1 MNEILTKINQKINF
15 QQKLKNEIENIDTIL
30 SKDIHILSDTE
41 IDELKKERMNLEQ
54 KIIKSKLSFDKKFE
68 NFFYKIED
76 LDNTPEIIQWLILGV
91 IPSSTIGVFYG
102 APGTG
107 KSSILLHYCNIL
119 LEKYDNTYIIYI
131 DADMSKAKITELGI
145 LNIFKKYGDR
155 FRYAGKSSDNLSA
168 VAQDLLKDI
177 VSLQKE
183 FPCRKY
189 IVIEDSLTLITP
201 RKNGFIDV
209 EKLYKH
215 ERKIRENYGT
225 VIIVTHLNK
234 ANVLADTQQIE
245 NYADYTY
252 LVQRNEFN
260 DSILLIP
267 KKASRYAIEKK
278 AYKVENREIIEEIDF
293 EIANISH
300 SESSFVNT
308 VFDLLKD
315 GEMNQSEI
323 MKYLK
328 QISFF
333 TRYSIGEKKV
343 ISLLEKWAKN
353 GKWEF
358 EQRASDKNAKYYSLS
373 QTEKLAKLPNNDKK
387 EI

>member
-1 MNEILTKINQKINF
+1 MSNIITQ
-15 QQKLKNEIENIDTIL
+15 IENKIKIQERIPDLIEKIDNII
-30 SKDIHILSDTE
+30 SNSNHILSEDE
-41 IDELKKERMNLEQ
+41 IEQLKIEKIELEKKM
-54 KIIKSKLSFDKKFE
+54 IKSKLSFDEKFE

-76 LDNTPEIIQWLILGV
+76 LDNTPKIQWLIAEV
-91 IPSSTIGVFYG
+91 VPCTTIGVLYG
-102 APGTG
+102 APGAG
-107 KSSILLHYCNIL
+107 KSSVLLHYCYEL
-119 LEKYDNTYIIYI
+119 LENYDNTYIIYI
-131 DADMSKAKITELGI
+131 DADMSKAKISELGI
-145 LNIFKKYGDR
+145 VNIFKKYGDR
-155 FRYAGKSSDNLSA
+155 FRYAGKSSDNLSFI
-168 VAQDLLKDI
+168 AQNLLKEI
-177 VSLQKE
+177 VLLQIE
-183 FPCRKY
+183 FPDRKY

-215 ERKIRENYGT
+215 ERKIRENNGT
-225 VIIVTHLNK
+225 IIIVTHLNK
-234 ANVLADTQQIE
+234 ANVFADTQQIE

-278 AYKVENREIIEEIDF
+278 AYKVENRKIIEEIDF

-300 SESSFVNT
+300 SESFLVNT
-308 VFDLLKD
+308 ISDLLKD

-333 TRYSIGEKKV
+333 SKYNLGEKKV

-353 GKWEF
+353 GKWTI
-358 EQRASDKNAKYYSLS
+358 EQRVGEKNAKYYFIS
-373 QTEKLAKLPNNDKK
+373 QTAKLAKLPNNYNK

>member
-1 MNEILTKINQKINF
+1 MSSLIQKIENRIKN
-15 QQKLKNEIENIDTIL
+15 QQQIPDLIEKIDNIISDSPHIL
-30 SKDIHILSDTE
+30 SKNE
-41 IDELKKERMNLEQ
+41 LEQ
-54 KIIKSKLSFDKKFE
+54 LKIEKIELEKKMIKPNLSFDKKFD
-68 NFFYKIED
+68 NFFYSFED
-76 LDNTPEIIQWLILGV
+76 LDNTSEVQWLISGV

-102 APGTG
+102 ASGTG
-107 KSSILLHYCNIL
+107 KSSILIRYCLEIL
-119 LEKYDNTYIIYI
+119 KNYDNTYIIYI
-131 DADMSKAKITELGI
+131 DADMAISKISELGI
-145 LNIFKKYGDR
+145 GNNIKLYGNRFK
-155 FRYAGKSSDNLSA
+155 YAGKSSDNLSFI
-168 VAQDLLKDI
+168 AQNLLKEI
-177 VSLQKE
+177 VLLQIE
-183 FPCRKY
+183 FPDRKY

-215 ERKIRENYGT
+215 ERKIRENNGT

-245 NYADYTY
+245 NYADYTF

-278 AYKVENREIIEEIDF
+278 AYKVANRKIIEEIDF

-300 SESSFVNT
+300 SESTFVT
-308 VFDLLKD
+308 TISDLLKF

-333 TRYSIGEKKV
+333 SKYSVGEKKV
-343 ISLLEKWAKN
+343 ISWLEKWAKN
-353 GKWEF
+353 GKWCF
-358 EQRASDKNAKYYSLS
+358 EC
-373 QTEKLAKLPNNDKK
+373 
-387 EI
+387 

>member
-1 MNEILTKINQKINF
+1 MK
-15 QQKLKNEIENIDTIL
+15 KLKNEIENIDTIL

-76 LDNTPEIIQWLILGV
+76 LDNTPEIQWLILGV

-267 KKASRYAIEKK
+267 KK
-278 AYKVENREIIEEIDF
+278 
-293 EIANISH
+293 
-300 SESSFVNT
+300 
-308 VFDLLKD
+308 
-315 GEMNQSEI
+315 
-323 MKYLK
+323 
-328 QISFF
+328 
-333 TRYSIGEKKV
+333 
-343 ISLLEKWAKN
+343 
-353 GKWEF
+353 
-358 EQRASDKNAKYYSLS
+358 S
-373 QTEKLAKLPNNDKK
+373 Q
-387 EI
+387 

>member
-1 MNEILTKINQKINF
+1 M
-15 QQKLKNEIENIDTIL
+15 
-30 SKDIHILSDTE
+30 
-41 IDELKKERMNLEQ
+41 
-54 KIIKSKLSFDKKFE
+54 
-68 NFFYKIED
+68 
-76 LDNTPEIIQWLILGV
+76 
-91 IPSSTIGVFYG
+91 
-102 APGTG
+102 
-107 KSSILLHYCNIL
+107 SIW
-119 LEKYDNTYIIYI
+119 E
-131 DADMSKAKITELGI
+131 S
-145 LNIFKKYGDR
+145 
-155 FRYAGKSSDNLSA
+155 
-168 VAQDLLKDI
+168 Q
-177 VSLQKE
+177 
-183 FPCRKY
+183 
-189 IVIEDSLTLITP
+189 EDSLTLITP

-300 SESSFVNT
+300 SESFLVNT
-308 VFDLLKD
+308 ISDLLKD

-323 MKYLK
+323 IKYLK

>member
-1 MNEILTKINQKINF
+1 MSSLIQKIENRIKN
-15 QQKLKNEIENIDTIL
+15 QQQIPDLIEKIDNIISNNSHIISQNE
-30 SKDIHILSDTE
+30 
-41 IDELKKERMNLEQ
+41 LEQ
-54 KIIKSKLSFDKKFE
+54 LKIEKIDLEKKIIKPNLSFAKKFD

-76 LDNTPEIIQWLILGV
+76 LDNTPEIQWLILGV

-245 NYADYTY
+245 NYADYTF

-278 AYKVENREIIEEIDF
+278 AYKVANRKIIEEIDF

-300 SESSFVNT
+300 SESTFVT
-308 VFDLLKD
+308 TISDLLKF

-333 TRYSIGEKKV
+333 SKYSVGEKKV
-343 ISLLEKWAKN
+343 ISWLEKWAKN
-353 GKWEF
+353 GKWCF
-358 EQRASDKNAKYYSLS
+358 EQRAGEKNAKYYFIS
-373 QTEKLAKLPNNDKK
+373 QSEKLKKLPNYYNK